1 MKATKIIA
9 ACVLAA
15 SLFVSCGSTKVVS
28 QAKTPNSVDADA
40 TDSATQGK

>member
-1 MKATKIIA
+1 MKAVKIIA

-15 SLFVSCGSTKVVS
+15 SLFASCGSTKVVS

-40 TDSATQGK
+40 TAPASQGK